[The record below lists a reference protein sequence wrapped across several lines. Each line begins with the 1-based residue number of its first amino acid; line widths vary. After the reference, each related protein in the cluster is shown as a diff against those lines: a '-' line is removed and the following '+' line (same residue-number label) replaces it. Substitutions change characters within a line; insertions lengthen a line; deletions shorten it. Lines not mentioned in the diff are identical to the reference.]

1 MALFDEDGQRIRGK
15 ENKQA
20 AQMALARVK
29 VAGDWHPEADPATP
43 EEWLVARVCSEYIQ
57 YCERGVINGTISEG
71 HRNSTVSFLNDL
83 CTYCGALPVSQL
95 KKGHVRTWI
104 ERHTTWKSPAT
115 LRAVIA
121 IVLAAFN
128 HVEENH
134 EISNPLKGLKKPPA
148 QPRLHSLSK
157 EDEQSVYGAT
167 DDVFR
172 EFLFAAIHT
181 GLRPF
186 SELARMT
193 ADDVEEN
200 ERGMMWRVFATKTQK
215 THKIPLMLQVAE
227 LTRKL
232 MKTAPR
238 GSGITLF
245 RNSKGTAWTKV
256 AGVHRYLAIK
266 KRLGWDEDTIRK
278 HYSSYSCRHTFCHR
292 MLSGFWN
299 GGQGCSIEVLA
310 ELIGDTRK

>member
-1 MALFDEDGQRIRGK
+1 MVSSPEGGLTEISMERAIVTEKKLRVKPASGEKAADKQATTKRGRPARRQKRRQSQGSAWHWKQTDSWYYTLPETRKQVALYDEDGQQIRGE

-29 VAGDWHPEADPATP
+29 VSGDWHPEAEPETP
-43 EEWLVARVCSEYIQ
+43 EEWLVARGCSEYIQ

-134 EISNPLKGLKKPPA
+134 EIANPLKGLKKPSA

-172 EFLFAAIHT
+172 EFLFAAIQ
-181 GLRPF
+181 
-186 SELARMT
+186 
-193 ADDVEEN
+193 VQ
-200 ERGMMWRVFATKTQK
+200 RGTTCAGCRKRN
-215 THKIPLMLQVAE
+215 ML
-227 LTRKL
+227 
-232 MKTAPR
+232 
-238 GSGITLF
+238 I
-245 RNSKGTAWTKV
+245 
-256 AGVHRYLAIK
+256 
-266 KRLGWDEDTIRK
+266 
-278 HYSSYSCRHTFCHR
+278 
-292 MLSGFWN
+292 
-299 GGQGCSIEVLA
+299 
-310 ELIGDTRK
+310 